1 MKRLTTYL
9 CLLGML
15 SLAVS
20 CSDFTDVQPKGK
32 NLLSTTTEL
41 EMLLDS
47 EFSTSSS
54 DWSMMCGDLI
64 YCLENVPNL
73 ISKPQKTRTSIILT
87 WDEAEQDYMAELT
100 TGDGDYS
107 SFYGI
112 IGTIANP
119 VLARVDAAEGDAA
132 LKNQLKCEA
141 LVLRAYFH
149 YLLVNK
155 FAKAY
160 NPATASQ
167 DPGIP
172 YMTED
177 MDVAAL
183 AVKLTVAQVYEHILA
198 DLQEAI
204 DLGGLP
210 DVAVNRMRVNKP
222 FAYAAKAMALLSMQR
237 FDEAESVAREVLAMN
252 DKVSNYNTMTT
263 TYTGI
268 ILHNTYDVLLRT
280 RLECEEDLF
289 FTFRRTYYD
298 AFTPYGWNRF
308 EDGHA
313 TRDKLITDRMMYDFM
328 EGMGN
333 GNTIMGLDYT
343 LTMDMES
350 GWNGAGLKTTDMY
363 LLVAEVEIRNGHYDE
378 AMAALDKI
386 RANRIDPALYEPLEG
401 RVQTAAEAISRLK
414 QTSHGENIFT
424 VWNFINRKRWN
435 QLPGWEETFTHD
447 YNGQVFTLEPDSPLW
462 IFPFPSNVTAKNP
475 NMTQNY
481 K

>member
-1 MKRLTTYL
+1 MKRFTTYL

-15 SLAVS
+15 NLTVS

-64 YCLENVPNL
+64 YCLENIPNL

-87 WDEAEQDYMAELT
+87 WDESEQDYMAELT
-100 TGDGDYS
+100 TDDGDYS
-107 SFYGI
+107 AFYGI

-177 MDVAAL
+177 MDVAEL
-183 AVKLTVAQVYEHILA
+183 SVKLTVKQVYEHILT

-204 DLGGLP
+204 DLDGLP

-222 FAYAAKAMALLSMQR
+222 FAYAAKAMVLLSMQR
-237 FDEAESVAREVLAMN
+237 FDEAENVAKEVLAMN
-252 DKVSNYNTMTT
+252 DKVSNYNEMTT

-268 ILHNTYDVLLRT
+268 ILQNTYDVLLRP

-298 AFTPYGWNRF
+298 AFTPYGWNLF

-313 TRDKLITDRMMYDFM
+313 TRDKLIIDRMMYDFM

-363 LLVAEVEIRNGHYDE
+363 LLVSEVEIRNGHYDE

-386 RANRIDPALYEPLEG
+386 RANRIDPTLYEPLEG
-401 RVQTAAEAISRLK
+401 RVQTEEEAI
-414 QTSHGENIFT
+414 G
-424 VWNFINRKRWN
+424 
-435 QLPGWEETFTHD
+435 
-447 YNGQVFTLEPDSPLW
+447 
-462 IFPFPSNVTAKNP
+462 
-475 NMTQNY
+475 
-481 K
+481 